1 MHLSGMHTEGQFHWM
16 KVLDCS
22 RCIFKKCRKVKKDGE
37 VLHIEEERCYK
48 DYETMA
54 LEEAKR
60 EDGIDFVVVVTP
72 NASHYEICKAFLN
85 AGIHVVCDKPVTTTY
100 EKAVEL
106 QKLAEE
112 KITVIH
118 GYLYL
123 YGTCDCKV
131 CKRSD
136 CFWCNWRC
144 PCCYGRISAGMACI

>member
-1 MHLSGMHTEGQFHWM
+1 MA
-16 KVLDCS
+16 KVLNYGMVGGGPDAFIGDAHRRAISLDESARLVAGVFS
-22 RCIFKKCRKVKKDGE
+22 RNAEKSKKMGE

-112 KITVIH
+112 KSLLFMVTYTLSLIH
-118 GYLYL
+118 
-123 YGTCDCKV
+123 
-131 CKRSD
+131 
-136 CFWCNWRC
+136 
-144 PCCYGRISAGMACI
+144 I